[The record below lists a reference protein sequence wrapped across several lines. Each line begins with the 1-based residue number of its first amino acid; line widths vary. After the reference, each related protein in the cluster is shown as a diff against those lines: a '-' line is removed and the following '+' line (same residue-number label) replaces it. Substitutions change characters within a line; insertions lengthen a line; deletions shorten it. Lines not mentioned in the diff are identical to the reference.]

1 MSLEYFLSFASIFAL
16 FNLLYIKL
24 LFDIFWEILVKKD
37 KKEEVIYVDKRC
49 ININY
54 WLLKLNEFLS
64 HL

>member
-24 LFDIFWEILVKKD
+24 LFDIFLEILVKKD

>member
-24 LFDIFWEILVKKD
+24 LFDIFLEILVKKD
-37 KKEEVIYVDKRC
+37 KKEEVIYFDKRC

-54 WLLKLNEFLS
+54 
-64 HL
+64 